1 MSKTCKQVGKQI
13 QEIVKY
19 CNEEYQCTGQNTG
32 HIMSDKYGNQRPR
45 QNLLV
50 HIHRYARFWF
60 FKKGMG
66 IASPP
71 NFVYD
76 LSRKIFSEV
85 IFF

>member
-1 MSKTCKQVGKQI
+1 MESSTRLGPSKICNVATGAHNVSKTCKQVGKQI

-50 HIHRYARFWF
+50 
-60 FKKGMG
+60 
-66 IASPP
+66 
-71 NFVYD
+71 
-76 LSRKIFSEV
+76 
-85 IFF
+85 

>member
-1 MSKTCKQVGKQI
+1 MGKQI

-50 HIHRYARFWF
+50 
-60 FKKGMG
+60 
-66 IASPP
+66 
-71 NFVYD
+71 
-76 LSRKIFSEV
+76 
-85 IFF
+85 